1 MTEEK
6 QERYYDW
13 MLRMTKELR
22 EDHMDYTSLQ
32 AAVNHWALENN
43 MTASQVEELIK
54 ESPESRQ
61 LIMKRYW
68 ESRTL

>member
-1 MTEEK
+1 MNEK
-6 QERYYDW
+6 QEPYYDW
-13 MLRMTKELR
+13 ILRMTKELR
-22 EDHMDYTSLQ
+22 EDHMDFTSLQ
-32 AAVNHWALENN
+32 AAVNYWALEQN
-43 MTASQVEELIK
+43 MTVGQVEELIK